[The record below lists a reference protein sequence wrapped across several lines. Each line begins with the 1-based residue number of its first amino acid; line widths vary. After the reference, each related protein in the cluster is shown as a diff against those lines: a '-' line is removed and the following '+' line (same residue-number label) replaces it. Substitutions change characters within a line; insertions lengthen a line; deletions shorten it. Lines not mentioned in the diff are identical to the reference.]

1 MNCLLLI
8 LIISFLFTLFV
19 LFFKIALEIQDQ
31 THIHVYILVRQDYKF
46 LIFRFLSELP
56 LTNPHYIMFFL
67 NRT

>member
-1 MNCLLLI
+1 
-8 LIISFLFTLFV
+8 LFV